1 MQNRKKHNG
10 RLGVQLWRVPPSRL
24 RREFASVFRG
34 ANFDRL
40 GSRSVGRERAT
51 RQRPGRLLCCTCC
64 TRTLSSVFCLRT
76 RAREAKGFRRGSR
89 PLRSGRRLALRA
101 LRSDPIALHPSA
113 SSVLAA
119 SGPARCRLSPGGKAR
134 RLIPSARN
142 QPENRLSFWG
152 RAKTHLPR
160 ISRKDETHGIS
171 TRRVENAARPFLK
184 LGTNPTHEDAEQ
196 RKFILPFFRG
206 PKGSNVTAVRTK
218 RSTSFDCL
226 QRVSNT
232 NDVAQTPSSV
242 NPSHFQGSL
251 FESRWLK
258 TQRQRRTRPKS
269 CTTSR
274 RNHLAI
280 LAATL
285 EATFARTFALVGRL
299 SGESELGPPAS
310 RWWWWREWWPGW
322 WREWWREW

>member
-40 GSRSVGRERAT
+40 GSRSGASERRDKGRVDSCVALVAQE
-51 RQRPGRLLCCTCC
+51 PFL
-64 TRTLSSVFCLRT
+64 LSSVS
-76 RAREAKGFRRGSR
+76 AREHGEAKGFRRGSR

-206 PKGSNVTAVRTK
+206 PKGSNECNCCPYK
-218 RSTSFDCL
+218 KEYF
-226 QRVSNT
+226 
-232 NDVAQTPSSV
+232 
-242 NPSHFQGSL
+242 
-251 FESRWLK
+251 
-258 TQRQRRTRPKS
+258 
-269 CTTSR
+269 
-274 RNHLAI
+274 I
-280 LAATL
+280 
-285 EATFARTFALVGRL
+285 
-299 SGESELGPPAS
+299 
-310 RWWWWREWWPGW
+310 
-322 WREWWREW
+322 